1 MGLPGHLSAL
11 LRHRVGVSS
20 AVSDPS
26 GNSKSSS
33 PVANGQED
41 VTIEPGESRGRTK
54 RRKAHRQKQQDRK
67 AADSA
72 ASKAAWQAKREA
84 IWKQAEENAA
94 QIAAKAAA
102 VLAVSTPSPVVVE
115 VEVGSRA
122 KRKSRKIEKAK
133 GQQSKRKDSGSAD
146 TAAEQDAEL
155 IHMLE
160 GSLGIGGDAEHKRK
174 KLESIFSDLGF
185 EDLDGTGVGEELPSS
200 DEEGSQGNRP
210 TKKTLDG
217 MSFSSLLDEMMPTPR
232 RRASKSPASAS
243 PKKRVRK

>member
-1 MGLPGHLSAL
+1 MGLPSHLSAL

-33 PVANGQED
+33 RVANGQED
-41 VTIEPGESRGRTK
+41 VTIDRGDSRVRAK
-54 RRKAHRQKQQDRK
+54 RRKVHRQKQQDRK

-72 ASKAAWQAKREA
+72 ASKAAWQAKRDS
-84 IWKQAEENAA
+84 IWKQAEEDAA
-94 QIAAKAAA
+94 QIAATAAA

-115 VEVGSRA
+115 AGSRA

-133 GQQSKRKDSGSAD
+133 GQQSKRKDFGSAD

-155 IHMLE
+155 IRSLE
-160 GSLGIGGDAEHKRK
+160 GSLGIGGDEEHKRK
-174 KLESIFSDLGF
+174 KMESIFSDLGF
-185 EDLDGTGVGEELPSS
+185 EDLNGTGVGEELPSS
-200 DEEGSQGNRP
+200 DEDGSQGNRP

-217 MSFSSLLDEMMPTPR
+217 MSFSSLLEEMMPSPR
-232 RRASKSPASAS
+232 RRASKSPVSAR
-243 PKKRVRK
+243 PHKRLRK